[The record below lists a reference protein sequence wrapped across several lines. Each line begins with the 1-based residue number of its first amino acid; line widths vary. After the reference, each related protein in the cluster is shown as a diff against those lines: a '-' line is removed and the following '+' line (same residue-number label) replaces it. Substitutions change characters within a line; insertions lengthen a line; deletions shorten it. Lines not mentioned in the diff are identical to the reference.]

1 MTDYISNVRSYQ
13 KLTYGIGLANDRFVS
28 FHVILLDQIWSK
40 RIAKNV
46 AVLPDLGVGASPEKS
61 WRPPRGHVTNALN
74 IVLRLQPVRKP
85 GRVL

>member
-46 AVLPDLGVGASPEKS
+46 VVLPDL
-61 WRPPRGHVTNALN
+61 
-74 IVLRLQPVRKP
+74 
-85 GRVL
+85 